1 MIDNK
6 PTVKLKK
13 GKDSLYG
20 EKTFHFVYPIYE
32 QLKKIDRKYAEL
44 YWKEVRGGW
53 MDYSLCL
60 DETLKMVNIEFID
73 ENDKNLKENKM
84 KLITLLN
91 EIEEKEVV
99 GEAEFTTKSFDVK
112 DEVGKFFVVEKPRSK
127 NTTIEDIVFESD
139 VFYFANQIRGGLK
152 FENIIGLYKQKSD
165 ARREGMEA
173 LKAYETQLKEMED
186 AMESFR
192 STKKDI
198 EEKKKIAREKIE
210 KLKQ

>member
-1 MIDNK
+1 
-6 PTVKLKK
+6 
-13 GKDSLYG
+13 
-20 EKTFHFVYPIYE
+20 
-32 QLKKIDRKYAEL
+32 
-44 YWKEVRGGW
+44 
-53 MDYSLCL
+53 
-60 DETLKMVNIEFID
+60 
-73 ENDKNLKENKM
+73 M

-139 VFYFANQIRGGLK
+139 VFYFANQIKGGLK

-186 AMESFR
+186 AMEAFR
-192 STKKDI
+192 TTKKDI
-198 EEKKKIAREKIE
+198 EEKKKVAREKIE

>member
-1 MIDNK
+1 
-6 PTVKLKK
+6 
-13 GKDSLYG
+13 
-20 EKTFHFVYPIYE
+20 
-32 QLKKIDRKYAEL
+32 
-44 YWKEVRGGW
+44 
-53 MDYSLCL
+53 
-60 DETLKMVNIEFID
+60 
-73 ENDKNLKENKM
+73 M

-173 LKAYETQLKEMED
+173 LKAYQSQLKEMED
-186 AMESFR
+186 AMEDFR
-192 STKKDI
+192 TTKKDI
-198 EEKKKIAREKIE
+198 EEKKKVAREKIE

>member
-1 MIDNK
+1 
-6 PTVKLKK
+6 
-13 GKDSLYG
+13 
-20 EKTFHFVYPIYE
+20 
-32 QLKKIDRKYAEL
+32 
-44 YWKEVRGGW
+44 
-53 MDYSLCL
+53 
-60 DETLKMVNIEFID
+60 
-73 ENDKNLKENKM
+73 M

-99 GEAEFTTKSFDVK
+99 SEAEFTTKSFDVK

-152 FENIIGLYKQKSD
+152 FEDVIGLYKQKSD

-173 LKAYETQLKEMED
+173 LKAYEIQLKEMED
-186 AMESFR
+186 AMEAFR
-192 STKKDI
+192 TTKKDI
-198 EEKKKIAREKIE
+198 EEKKKVAREKIE

>member
-1 MIDNK
+1 
-6 PTVKLKK
+6 
-13 GKDSLYG
+13 
-20 EKTFHFVYPIYE
+20 
-32 QLKKIDRKYAEL
+32 
-44 YWKEVRGGW
+44 
-53 MDYSLCL
+53 
-60 DETLKMVNIEFID
+60 
-73 ENDKNLKENKM
+73 M

-186 AMESFR
+186 AMEDFR
-192 STKKDI
+192 TTKKDI
-198 EEKKKIAREKIE
+198 EEKKKVAREKIE

>member
-1 MIDNK
+1 
-6 PTVKLKK
+6 
-13 GKDSLYG
+13 
-20 EKTFHFVYPIYE
+20 
-32 QLKKIDRKYAEL
+32 
-44 YWKEVRGGW
+44 
-53 MDYSLCL
+53 
-60 DETLKMVNIEFID
+60 
-73 ENDKNLKENKM
+73 M

-127 NTTIEDIVFESD
+127 NATMEDIVFESD

-173 LKAYETQLKEMED
+173 LKAYQSQLKEMED
-186 AMESFR
+186 AMEDFR
-192 STKKDI
+192 TTKKDI
-198 EEKKKIAREKIE
+198 EEKKKVAREKIE

>member
-1 MIDNK
+1 
-6 PTVKLKK
+6 
-13 GKDSLYG
+13 
-20 EKTFHFVYPIYE
+20 
-32 QLKKIDRKYAEL
+32 
-44 YWKEVRGGW
+44 
-53 MDYSLCL
+53 
-60 DETLKMVNIEFID
+60 
-73 ENDKNLKENKM
+73 M
-84 KLITLLN
+84 KLLDLLN

-139 VFYFANQIRGGLK
+139 IFYFANQIRGGLK
-152 FENIIGLYKQKSD
+152 FEDVIGLYKQKSD
-165 ARREGMEA
+165 ARRMGMDA
-173 LKAYETQLKEMED
+173 LKEYETQLKEMEE
-186 AMESFR
+186 AMDSFR

>member
-1 MIDNK
+1 
-6 PTVKLKK
+6 
-13 GKDSLYG
+13 
-20 EKTFHFVYPIYE
+20 
-32 QLKKIDRKYAEL
+32 
-44 YWKEVRGGW
+44 
-53 MDYSLCL
+53 
-60 DETLKMVNIEFID
+60 
-73 ENDKNLKENKM
+73 M

-139 VFYFANQIRGGLK
+139 IFYFANQIRGGLK
-152 FENIIGLYKQKSD
+152 FEDVIGLYKQKSD
-165 ARREGMEA
+165 ARRMGMDA
-173 LKAYETQLKEMED
+173 LKEYETQLKEMEE
-186 AMESFR
+186 AMDSFR